1 VRVEIASEDEDVL
14 GMLVPY
20 DVLYRDFFTRDVV
33 RNVRTEKYILSE
45 SESVDSQ

>member
-1 VRVEIASEDEDVL
+1 MRVEIASKDEDVS

-20 DVLYRDFFTRDVV
+20 VLYRDFFTRDVV
-33 RNVRTEKYILSE
+33 RNVHTEKYILSK